1 MAEQQPPQ
9 ITKGPVEGIIIVDG
23 RPQIERV
30 DMPTI
35 SFTKEDL
42 KRLQGLNKQK

>member
-1 MAEQQPPQ
+1 MADHQPH

-23 RPQIERV
+23 RPRMERV

-35 SFTKEDL
+35 SFSKEAL
-42 KRLQGLNKQK
+42 KQLQERYKGK